1 MNKLFLIKITY
12 VKQIEDVEKIR
23 PMHRE
28 YLKNAYKNKNILLS
42 GPHKEYEGKLGGIII
57 GKFDDISKADDF
69 AKNDPFYINKTAIYE
84 IIEFEVP
91 LYNEILNEYFNN
103 EQ

>member
-12 VKQIEDVEKIR
+12 IKQIEEIEKIR

-28 YLKNAYKNKNILLS
+28 YLKSGYKNKKLLLS
-42 GPHKEYEGKLGGIII
+42 GPHKEYEGKFGGIII
-57 GKFDDISKADDF
+57 GKFNDTNEANGF
-69 AKNDPFYINKTAIYE
+69 AKNDPFYINKAAIYE

-91 LYNEILNEYFNN
+91 LYDQILDQYFNN
-103 EQ
+103 EK